1 MIENNLKPG
10 SFIIIGYNA
19 KKLVYDFVADK
30 LGYSAIKLI
39 NHPDCKIIEN
49 CDIIEIDNVREAS
62 YFLNLTPSLFKNKF
76 LIIDNFHLANIYA
89 QNAFLKTFEEPPNYA
104 YIFLLTPYEDRLL
117 STIRSRAQTI
127 RVIKN
132 IASELKKQKFRI
144 KNKPQTTNY
153 KLQILLDM
161 NYGQRLIWL
170 DKELNDIKE
179 KSNIKRKILEII
191 DYFFIESNEL
201 LKKGKI
207 DYKNLELLKETKF
220 KIEQGFPNAKILFEN
235 FLLSL

>member
-1 MIENNLKPG
+1 MINNNLQPG
-10 SFIIIGYNA
+10 SFIVVGYNT
-19 KKLVYDFVADK
+19 KKLVFDFIADK
-30 LGYSAIKLI
+30 LPNSAIKLI
-39 NHPDCKIIEN
+39 NHPDCKVIDD
-49 CDIIEIDNVREAS
+49 CDIIEIDTIREAT
-62 YFLNLTPSLFKNKF
+62 YFLNLTPSLCEHKF
-76 LIIDNFHLANIYA
+76 LIIDNFHLANVYA
-89 QNAFLKTFEEPPNYA
+89 QNAFLKTFEEPPRYA

-127 RVIKN
+127 RITKN

-144 KNKPQTTNY
+144 KNKPQNKNY

-235 FLLSL
+235 FLLNL

>member
-117 STIRSRAQTI
+117 STIRSRAQII
-127 RVIKN
+127 RITKKEQRTSNKN
-132 IASELKKQKFRI
+132 LELRI
-144 KNKPQTTNY
+144 ENLMK
-153 KLQILLDM
+153 M
-161 NYGQRLIWL
+161 NYGRRLVWL
-170 DKELNDIKE
+170 DKELDDIKE
-179 KSNIKRKILEII
+179 KPEIRQKILEII
-191 DYFFIESNEL
+191 NYFFIGCNEL
-201 LKKGKI
+201 LKKEKI
-207 DYKNLELLKETKF
+207 SYQNLELLKEIKF
-220 KIEQGFPNAKILFEN
+220 KIEQGFPNAKILF
-235 FLLSL
+235 